1 MDIDERLTSLET
13 RLDEM
18 GANLARLS
26 GPHVQL
32 SAGAIGEQGQQVEG
46 PHAELVLAEGPGPG
60 QTLGEWI
67 SGLVCG
73 GGDFGRRAP
82 GIIVDAGIARSTPCI
97 RAALPNGGS
106 LVFSRGIVGPLDSD
120 QEALYCGSGYQDYT
134 PDPTA
139 CARLEALRE
148 ASQSCSN
155 EVGALPAG
163 EDRIAPYYACI
174 GRELREK
181 GVDL

>member
-1 MDIDERLTSLET
+1 MDLDERVATLES

-18 GANLARLS
+18 SANLSRLS

-32 SAGAIGEQGQQVEG
+32 SAGAMGEQGQMVEG

-73 GGDFGRRAP
+73 GSDVGRRAP

-106 LVFSRGIVGPLDSD
+106 LVFSRGIVGALDSD

-148 ASQSCSN
+148 ASRSCST
-155 EVGALPAG
+155 EISTLPDG

-174 GRELREK
+174 GRELRER
-181 GVDL
+181 GVSL